1 LEKTIVIDQ
10 STASKPRDPRALN
23 AYRHGL
29 TGQVHILTPDDEI
42 AYKKHCAGI
51 HESFAPVGGMETEL
65 VQAIADDRWSL
76 DRAVGIEGSIFAIGV
91 GQPAHGTSG
100 NPQVDV
106 ALAQARVWLAD
117 GKNLQLLSLYAH
129 RIQNRVTKNKKM
141 LDDLQQ
147 QRQAALQKVA
157 EEVALLSQLAESKGE
172 TYDIERDYPRQ
183 ALPPQFDFSI
193 PEIARLA
200 THLIRL
206 AEAKKLLQATQRPL
220 RRAA

>member
-1 LEKTIVIDQ
+1 MSDQ
-10 STASKPRDPRALN
+10 PNILTPKPRDPRALN

-42 AYKKHCAGI
+42 AYQKHCRGI
-51 HESFAPVGGMETEL
+51 HDSFAPVGGMETEL

-76 DRAVGIEGSIFAIGV
+76 GRAVSIEGSIFALGV
-91 GQPAHGTSG
+91 GQPTHGTSG

-106 ALAQARVWLAD
+106 ALAQARAWLAE
-117 GKNLQLLSLYAH
+117 GKNLQLLSLYQH
-129 RIQNRVTKNKKM
+129 RIQRRVEKNKKM

-147 QRQAALQKVA
+147 QRQSALQRVA
-157 EEVALLSQLAESKGE
+157 EEVALLTQLAESKGE
-172 TYDIERDYPRQ
+172 TYDIERDYPLQ
-183 ALPPQFDFSI
+183 TLPPQFDFSI

-200 THLIRL
+200 THLTRL
-206 AEAKKLLQATQRPL
+206 AEAKKLLQATPKPL

>member
-1 LEKTIVIDQ
+1 MAYEPS
-10 STASKPRDPRALN
+10 STSNPRDPRALN

-29 TGQVHILTPDDEI
+29 TGQVHILPPDDEI

-65 VQAIADDRWSL
+65 VQAIADARWSL
-76 DRAVGIEGSIFAIGV
+76 DRAVGIEGSIYAIGV
-91 GQPAHGTSG
+91 GQPSHGTSG
-100 NPQVDV
+100 DPQVDV
-106 ALAQARVWLAD
+106 ALAQARVWLAE
-117 GKNLQLLSLYAH
+117 GKNLQLLSLYQH
-129 RIQNRVTKNKKM
+129 RIQRRVEKNKKM
-141 LDDLQQ
+141 LDELQQ
-147 QRQAALQKVA
+147 QRQAALQRVA
-157 EEVALLSQLAESKGE
+157 EEASLLTQQAESKGE
-172 TYDIERDYPRQ
+172 TYDIARDYPRQ
-183 ALPPQFDFSI
+183 AFPPQFDFSI

>member
-1 LEKTIVIDQ
+1 MSDQ
-10 STASKPRDPRALN
+10 PNVPASKPRDPRALN

-29 TGQVHILTPDDEI
+29 TGQVHILTPDDEV
-42 AYKKHCAGI
+42 AYQKHCAGI

-76 DRAVGIEGSIFAIGV
+76 GRAVGIEGSIFAIGV
-91 GQPAHGTSG
+91 GQPTHGTSG

-106 ALAQARVWLAD
+106 ALAQARVWLSE
-117 GKNLQLLSLYAH
+117 GKNLQLLSLYQH
-129 RIQNRVTKNKKM
+129 RIQRRVEKNKKM

-147 QRQAALQKVA
+147 QRHSALERVA
-157 EEVALLSQLAESKGE
+157 EEVALLTQLAASKGE

-183 ALPPQFDFSI
+183 TFPPQFDFSI

-200 THLIRL
+200 THLTRL
-206 AEAKKLLQATQRPL
+206 AEAKKLLQSAPRPL
-220 RRAA
+220 RKAA

>member
-1 LEKTIVIDQ
+1 MIDQ
-10 STASKPRDPRALN
+10 SNASKPRDPRALN

-42 AYKKHCAGI
+42 AYRKHCTGI
-51 HESFAPVGGMETEL
+51 HESFAPVGGMETDL
-65 VQAIADDRWSL
+65 VQAIAADRWTL
-76 DRAVGIEGSIFAIGV
+76 NRAGAIEGSIFAIGV